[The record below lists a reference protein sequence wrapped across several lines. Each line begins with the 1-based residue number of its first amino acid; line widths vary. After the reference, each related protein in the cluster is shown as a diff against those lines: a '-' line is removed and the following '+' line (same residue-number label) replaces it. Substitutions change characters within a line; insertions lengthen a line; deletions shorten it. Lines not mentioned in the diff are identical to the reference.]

1 MAYTFNVY
9 RREKGDPNP
18 PVAIVA
24 GLTSKNFA
32 DDTVVKGTT
41 YMYSIGA
48 TDGTTEKVSS
58 EIEVLAKVNYVKF
71 FYTSGDIFVFGDSEQ
86 LVANETTGGLT
97 IGSLSANKS
106 NVFQLTDSPTVLDF
120 TAEFEITR
128 LVGSDAEASVGL
140 MFRTSN
146 WTTNGIG
153 SAGLLVA
160 FSAARII
167 FTKGTN
173 SHPGTEHEIASVWM
187 TFALNRKYSIKIEMV
202 SSTLKVY
209 VDSSLVATETMSVN
223 TAGSFGFRSWS
234 SYNGVSSKIENLRI
248 TDN

>member
-58 EIEVLAKVNYVKF
+58 EIEVLAKVNYVNL
-71 FYTSGDIFVFGDSEQ
+71 FYTSDDIFAFGPNPQLMADSI
-86 LVANETTGGLT
+86 NGGLT
-97 IGSLSANKS
+97 IGSLSANES

-128 LVGSDAEASVGL
+128 LVGSGADASVGL
-140 MFRTSN
+140 VFRTSN
-146 WTTNGIG
+146 WTTSGLG
-153 SAGLLVA
+153 SVWFFVA
-160 FSAARII
+160 FSASRII
-167 FTKGTN
+167 FFQSTGPSGTV
-173 SHPGTEHEIASVWM
+173 SELASVSR
-187 TFALNRKYSIKIEMV
+187 TFTLNRKYSIKIEMV

-209 VDSSLVATETMSVN
+209 VGSSLVATKTVSVN
-223 TAGSFGFRSWS
+223 TAGSFGFRSFS
-234 SYNGVSSKIENLRI
+234 SSSGVSSKIENLRI
-248 TDN
+248 ADN